1 MWSYVPPPLL
11 IQVGELLLCAA
22 HSSLEKV
29 IKNAI

>member
-1 MWSYVPPPLL
+1 VLL